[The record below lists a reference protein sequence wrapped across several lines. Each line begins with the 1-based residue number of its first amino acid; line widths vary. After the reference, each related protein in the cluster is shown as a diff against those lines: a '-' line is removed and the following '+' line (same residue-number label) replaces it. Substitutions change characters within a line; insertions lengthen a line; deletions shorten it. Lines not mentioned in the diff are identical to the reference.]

1 MEKLV
6 TEEETDDRNNEIS
19 LAIDSISYRFGAAGR
34 ERKEHIK
41 ESYKHIFNLA
51 VPSIHRY
58 LLWAAH
64 HHTHL
69 FAPLP
74 VPQDNDPQ
82 VASIRSAR
90 EQERKITK
98 RSLQVGSGL
107 DLTSLEDNEKWFGEM
122 KEMLGD
128 LSCKADR
135 ILFHQN
141 QLQERR
147 ERLISLILRL
157 CETKN
162 CNERQASDLDNLFL
176 DVRDI
181 LTPIQCANFI
191 LFIEKYAYRHELRY
205 HERALIDDPD
215 EPAPRKLSKLD

>member
-6 TEEETDDRNNEIS
+6 TEEESDDRNNEIS

-64 HHTHL
+64 NHTHL
-69 FAPLP
+69 FAPNMTAP
-74 VPQDNDPQ
+74 HETNIQAGGNE
-82 VASIRSAR
+82 SAGY
-90 EQERKITK
+90 EQSRKITEN
-98 RSLQVGSGL
+98 SLQVGSAL
-107 DLTSLEDNEKWFGEM
+107 DLTNLEDNEKWYGEM

-128 LSCKADR
+128 LSSKADR

-147 ERLISLILRL
+147 ERLINLILRL

-162 CNERQASDLDNLFL
+162 SNERQASDLDNLFL

-191 LFIEKYAYRHELRY
+191 LFIEKYAYRH
-205 HERALIDDPD
+205 
-215 EPAPRKLSKLD
+215 